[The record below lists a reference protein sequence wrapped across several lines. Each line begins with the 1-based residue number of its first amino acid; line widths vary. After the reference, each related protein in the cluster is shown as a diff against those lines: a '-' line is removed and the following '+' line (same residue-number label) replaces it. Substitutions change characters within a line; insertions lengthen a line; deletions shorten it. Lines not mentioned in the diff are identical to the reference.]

1 METPEEITSEIL
13 KISFQDEKY
22 NLSILDKIFVLL
34 DDLYKTENTINDK
47 FDLIFQQPEQLND
60 EYIKSHYLSIYRA
73 ILSIK
78 ENKYL
83 VCCEIGSGIPQK
95 IITQT
100 IIYDIARFSNEIKHK
115 EKLMDESLRSVFKE
129 INNQIGSIHGL
140 EHYMLPQHLFHYSF
154 GNCSSQYTPFHTSL
168 IGKSFLIR
176 LALEKK
182 IKWMIFGDLQ
192 EHKINLDTALKKL
205 KENHEQYFDLPPNVD
220 FDKIM
225 LVKNWCNRVIHNGLS
240 PYIWVVWDA
249 IECIRPLFY
258 TKKEGVIDTEGFHFR
273 KDITQDISKFFL

>member
-13 KISFQDEKY
+13 KKISFQDEKY

-34 DDLYKTENTINDK
+34 DDLYKTKNTINDK
-47 FDLIFQQPEQLND
+47 FDLIFQQLEQLND

-192 EHKINLDTALKKL
+192 
-205 KENHEQYFDLPPNVD
+205 
-220 FDKIM
+220 
-225 LVKNWCNRVIHNGLS
+225 
-240 PYIWVVWDA
+240 
-249 IECIRPLFY
+249 
-258 TKKEGVIDTEGFHFR
+258 
-273 KDITQDISKFFL
+273 